1 MKLIKTSIQGVFLIE
16 LNAFKDNR
24 GEYLKIFNSP
34 FFKKKKLNYTVKQIS
49 FTTNPKANTL
59 RGFHY
64 QIKPFEETKT
74 IICFKGRTFEN
85 VVDLRPRSKTYKKT
99 FSTYLD
105 EKKRMALYIPK
116 GCAHAFMT
124 LKKNSVVV
132 YYSSNEYNKKSEKQI
147 KYNDNSFNFS
157 WPSKPINIS
166 IKDK

>member
-105 EKKRMALYIPK
+105 EKKKNGFVYTKRMCSRFYDPK
-116 GCAHAFMT
+116 
-124 LKKNSVVV
+124 KK
-132 YYSSNEYNKKSEKQI
+132 
-147 KYNDNSFNFS
+147 FS
-157 WPSKPINIS
+157 CSLLF
-166 IKDK
+166 